1 MFLAAPRATFTPLS
15 NTSNFPRAS
24 YLIKRLIDLLQ
35 VWVILV
41 EMFMKFLQY
50 WLIMKRNKLFTTNL
64 SKEDKN
70 QRIVYTRCQELQN
83 VPNRWTTVEE
93 AGIQ

>member
-1 MFLAAPRATFTPLS
+1 MFLAAPRATFTHLS

-50 WLIMKRNKLFTTNL
+50 WLIMKRNELFTTNL

-70 QRIVYTRCQELQN
+70 QRIVYY
-83 VPNRWTTVEE
+83 TTQD
-93 AGIQ
+93 AKNHTTH

>member
-1 MFLAAPRATFTPLS
+1 MFLAAPRATFTHLS

-70 QRIVYTRCQELQN
+70 QRILYYTTQDAKN
-83 VPNRWTTVEE
+83 HTTH
-93 AGIQ
+93 

>member
-1 MFLAAPRATFTPLS
+1 MFLAAPRATFTHLS

-70 QRIVYTRCQELQN
+70 QRILYYTTQDAKN
-83 VPNRWTTVEE
+83 HATH
-93 AGIQ
+93 

>member
-70 QRIVYTRCQELQN
+70 QKIVYY
-83 VPNRWTTVEE
+83 TTPD
-93 AGIQ
+93 AKNYTTY

>member
-1 MFLAAPRATFTPLS
+1 M
-15 NTSNFPRAS
+15 TSSRW
-24 YLIKRLIDLLQ
+24 LIKRLIDLLQ

-70 QRIVYTRCQELQN
+70 QRIVYY
-83 VPNRWTTVEE
+83 TTQDAKNYKTYQIGE
-93 AGIQ
+93 QR